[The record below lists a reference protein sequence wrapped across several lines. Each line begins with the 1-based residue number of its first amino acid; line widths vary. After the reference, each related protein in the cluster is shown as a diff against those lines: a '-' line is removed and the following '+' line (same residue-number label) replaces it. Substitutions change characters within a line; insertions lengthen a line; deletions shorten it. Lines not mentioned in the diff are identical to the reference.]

1 MIQKPYISA
10 VRCLPWPTAVFRSIL
25 MLCFALLFT
34 AIPASAQ
41 VENGITGTVTD
52 LSGAVI
58 PAAKITVSNDATGVN
73 TNTATSSVGTFT
85 LVGLKP
91 GQYSVTVE
99 APGFKTYKTDVTV
112 EVAKL
117 TTTSFQMSPGAT

>member
-1 MIQKPYISA
+1 
-10 VRCLPWPTAVFRSIL
+10 
-25 MLCFALLFT
+25 MLSSALLFT
-34 AIPASAQ
+34 AIPATAQ

-58 PAAKITVSNDATGVN
+58 PSAKITVSNDATGVN
-73 TNTATSSVGTFT
+73 ANTATSSVGTFT

-117 TTTSFQMSPGAT
+117 TTTSFQNVARGDD